1 MAILFA
7 AATAVP
13 AWSRLSA
20 AGGLGKEQLAP
31 AIIFFALLC
40 WINCVGIEKWEGGN
54 LYATTRWASLHLR
67 PIVTMIALFSFA
79 AALLAPTRGLAM
91 LYLAALISSALLFA
105 LDAHSSQLSPLHLR
119 IAADAALLTPAG
131 LVPICPMSLLPEQPF
146 SQTPAFARQRR
157 ECPKAGQ
164 FRSPRSPLPM
174 ARIHELWTMASPLPE
189 RPTCTSHRCAPRFAV
204 GRWGRTL
211 PGASAG
217 GQFDRSLRTS
227 STPAVPCSTIL
238 ERRIRRS
245 GPQARRR
252 ICLHRADAL
261 EWNPTGRYDLI
272 VSHFFLDCF
281 STQQLEQLFDG
292 VLPHALPGAQWVI
305 SEFAIPRNAF
315 AAYLARRIIRLLYQV
330 FGWTT
335 GLPVRALP
343 DYATGL
349 FRRGLVLSHE
359 RRYLVGL
366 LCSQVW
372 RLPAFPHKNELEC
385 RMPYLHLRALLVFPL
400 LLASS
405 AWGQV
410 TAVNSPD
417 GKALSKRIA
426 AYWIDASVNTD
437 AKSLD
442 ASEVVE
448 YRNPSDH
455 PVSTIPFHLY
465 LNAFRPQS
473 TFSREAH
480 QDGLHVSRAQG
491 EQGSIDIKSIAAE
504 GYGDLSQSMRF
515 IAPDDG
521 NQDDHTVMEV
531 TLPKPLAPTEAI
543 RFQIAFHDKFP
554 LAVARSGYK
563 RDFIMGAQWFPKVGV
578 LWNGVWNCHQYHVDT
593 EFFSDFGTY
602 NVNLTLPQRYIVGA
616 SGIQTAEQ
624 ANSDGTRTLSFRGE
638 DIHDFAWAASPHFQV
653 ADDVFVNSLGPVKLH
668 ALVLASHAAQRDRYL
683 SILKQTMQKYDEWYG
698 PYPYKQITLDR
709 SRTRL
714 CGRRDGI
721 SDAHHR
727 WRRLARAVVV
737 SLRHG
742 NHGGPRIRPS
752 VLVWHGRQQ

>member
-1 MAILFA
+1 
-7 AATAVP
+7 
-13 AWSRLSA
+13 
-20 AGGLGKEQLAP
+20 
-31 AIIFFALLC
+31 
-40 WINCVGIEKWEGGN
+40 
-54 LYATTRWASLHLR
+54 
-67 PIVTMIALFSFA
+67 
-79 AALLAPTRGLAM
+79 
-91 LYLAALISSALLFA
+91 
-105 LDAHSSQLSPLHLR
+105 
-119 IAADAALLTPAG
+119 
-131 LVPICPMSLLPEQPF
+131 
-146 SQTPAFARQRR
+146 
-157 ECPKAGQ
+157 
-164 FRSPRSPLPM
+164 
-174 ARIHELWTMASPLPE
+174 
-189 RPTCTSHRCAPRFAV
+189 
-204 GRWGRTL
+204 
-211 PGASAG
+211 
-217 GQFDRSLRTS
+217 
-227 STPAVPCSTIL
+227 
-238 ERRIRRS
+238 
-245 GPQARRR
+245 
-252 ICLHRADAL
+252 
-261 EWNPTGRYDLI
+261 
-272 VSHFFLDCF
+272 
-281 STQQLEQLFDG
+281 
-292 VLPHALPGAQWVI
+292 
-305 SEFAIPRNAF
+305 
-315 AAYLARRIIRLLYQV
+315 
-330 FGWTT
+330 
-335 GLPVRALP
+335 
-343 DYATGL
+343 
-349 FRRGLVLSHE
+349 
-359 RRYLVGL
+359 
-366 LCSQVW
+366 
-372 RLPAFPHKNELEC
+372 
-385 RMPYLHLRALLVFPL
+385 MPYVHVRALLVFPL

-698 PYPYKQITLDR
+698 PYPYKQITLVDPEPDSAVGGMEYPTLITGGADWREPSWYHFGMEITVAHEFGHQYWYGMVASNEFEEPWLDEGINSYSESKVVGSLFGQNTSVLNGRTLYTSDTELQRLFYVAHPDEDPIVRPGWKFASTGSYGSIVYGKTATALTTLEGVLGEETLRQALRVYFMRYRFQHPTGIDFLDTLKQVSGRKDLEPYIEQAFDGTEILDYSVDSLTSDPTDWWKGGNDSRSLPNQCSGAAQRYLPLPGKPR
-709 SRTRL
+709 SRI
-714 CGRRDGI
+714 C
-721 SDAHHR
+721 
-727 WRRLARAVVV
+727 RRLEGSHHLGWQG
-737 SLRHG
+737 SLG
-742 NHGGPRIRPS
+742 SLLLGETGA
-752 VLVWHGRQQ
+752 GRVCPGRSRRECSPGC